1 MEEDK
6 KIKQAQQTFVTLCEA
21 LDHRS
26 IRYHKEEE
34 KMWVR
39 FGVRSDGLP
48 VDILL
53 RIDRQR
59 QLVVLLSQLP
69 FRMNRDHLTDGALAV
84 ASVNFLLADGSFD
97 YSLKDGG
104 IMFRLT
110 ESFQDSMLGE
120 ALFEYMIVT
129 AVRTVNQFSD
139 RFLMLSKGRMTLQEF
154 IEEDHRTKNQQD
166 KG

>member
-1 MEEDK
+1 MVQNAID
-6 KIKQAQQTFVTLCEA
+6 
-21 LDHRS
+21 S
-26 IRYHKEEE
+26 
-34 KMWVR
+34 KMA
-39 FGVRSDGLP
+39 FLTKDGE
-48 VDILL
+48 IYT
-53 RIDRQR
+53 IGE
-59 QLVVLLSQLP
+59 
-69 FRMNRDHLTDGALAV
+69 F
-84 ASVNFLLADGSFD
+84 
-97 YSLKDGG
+97 LKDGG